1 MRKKLVLLAF
11 ALAAVA
17 ATSATSPAS
26 AAGPTCPQNTYPIN
40 CGTYTF
46 CCPRGALCF
55 CGPA

>member
-17 ATSATSPAS
+17 ATSAAS
-26 AAGPTCPQNTYPIN
+26 AAGPTCPQNTYPFT
-40 CGTYTF
+40 CGTSTV

-55 CGPA
+55 CSPA